1 MKKEY
6 RNLLLALLL
15 LSFLIY
21 FYCYLPNSKIVEGVA
36 NSCWGD
42 TSTLRDSIA
51 TFTDDLDKENI
62 ITSMCNIYNRGE
74 RAADPDDEMMFTLKS
89 KSKTDKREASMMIN
103 EDGGRF
109 DGYNKMG
116 ENVAGIG
123 VGNDGGGLV
132 DLRDKFRYRK

>member
-1 MKKEY
+1 MKKDY

-51 TFTDDLDKENI
+51 TF
-62 ITSMCNIYNRGE
+62 G
-74 RAADPDDEMMFTLKS
+74 
-89 KSKTDKREASMMIN
+89 
-103 EDGGRF
+103 GGRETPEEGMEEQARK
-109 DGYNKMG
+109 DAEAALMEKIPTP
-116 ENVAGIG
+116 GIRSFALQ
-123 VGNDGGGLV
+123 NLV
-132 DLRDKFRYRK
+132 PGIKFAIVDFQFLI